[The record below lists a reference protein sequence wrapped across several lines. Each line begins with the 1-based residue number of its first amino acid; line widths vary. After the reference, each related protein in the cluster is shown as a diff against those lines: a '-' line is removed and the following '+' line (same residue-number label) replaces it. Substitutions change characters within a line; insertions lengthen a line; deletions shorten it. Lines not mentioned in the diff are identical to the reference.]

1 VCLCLCACVGL
12 CVCVRGMAPRAACG
26 SAHTHDRAC
35 VRGAHVGCVCAMQPI
50 SPLSALRGL
59 NEDSAGAAA
68 AVGWDDPAAWCAV
81 CLYPL
86 VSAPLPPELAPGAA
100 RVVLASDAAAHAACA
115 NLWSHRVSA
124 DAPAPLVRPAPR

>member
-1 VCLCLCACVGL
+1 
-12 CVCVRGMAPRAACG
+12 
-26 SAHTHDRAC
+26 
-35 VRGAHVGCVCAMQPI
+35 MQPS

-115 NLWSHRVSA
+115 NVWSHRVSA